1 MIFFSTSTDN
11 KKNCVSVQSSMD
23 WKDFEEMAYET
34 SISIHTI
41 LKGLD
46 GGLKKQ
52 IDEETSQLAR
62 NQLADILL
70 EMIDDF
76 KNNKLER
83 IENDGEQPIDG

>member
-1 MIFFSTSTDN
+1 MEKLLEMIKSIKFSTSIDN
-11 KKNCVSVQSSMD
+11 KKNCVS
-23 WKDFEEMAYET
+23 EEMAYET

-83 IENDGEQPIDG
+83 IESDGEQP